1 MEEKKK
7 RGRPAG
13 KVLTNNIRLRLDDE
27 MNFILTEYTKIKSV
41 SKSEALRHGILKLK
55 EEIEKPE

>member
-7 RGRPAG
+7 RGRPTE
-13 KVLTNNIRLRLDDE
+13 KPLTYNFRIRLDDE
-27 MNFILTEYTKIKSV
+27 TNNIIEEYTKIKSV
-41 SKSEALRHGILKLK
+41 SKSEAVRHGILKLK

>member
-1 MEEKKK
+1 MDEKKK

-55 EEIEKPE
+55 EEIEKPD